1 MDVANLRNIPREPKV
16 VSSVVPLCMECVELR
31 NIHTNLTL
39 RYRIAMTESNRRL
52 ALYDL
57 NKLRDAKIA
66 AGQNLQD
73 HEMKHNLERL
83 SEPQK
88 AVR

>member
-1 MDVANLRNIPREPKV
+1 M
-16 VSSVVPLCMECVELR
+16 
-31 NIHTNLTL
+31 NLTL
-39 RYRIAMTESNRRL
+39 KYRIAMTESSRRL

-66 AGQNLQD
+66 AGENLRD
-73 HEMKHNLERL
+73 HEMTHNLERL

-88 AVR
+88 ALR